1 MRGQGPGWLVVDKP
15 AGLLSAPGRHVSD
28 SVVTRLQASG
38 TPVLT
43 VHRLDM
49 DTSGLL
55 LVATDPHVHRAL
67 SMQFQERSV
76 EKGYMA
82 RLDGCVQGDQGTIAL
97 SFRLDPRDR
106 PRQIFDP
113 IHGRLGVTGFEVL
126 DRTEHTTRVRFTP
139 KTGRTHQLRLH
150 AAHPVGLGAP
160 ILGDALYGRPG
171 ARLALDA
178 YRLAF
183 TCPTTGRRRHFRRPS
198 SV

>member
-1 MRGQGPGWLVVDKP
+1 MHLPSVGSASVDAMKDIEMRGQGPGWLVVDKP

-76 EKGYMA
+76 EKATWPASTAACRGTRA
-82 RLDGCVQGDQGTIAL
+82 RLRSLFGW
-97 SFRLDPRDR
+97 
-106 PRQIFDP
+106 
-113 IHGRLGVTGFEVL
+113 IHA
-126 DRTEHTTRVRFTP
+126 
-139 KTGRTHQLRLH
+139 TGRGRFLIRSM
-150 AAHPVGLGAP
+150 AGLG
-160 ILGDALYGRPG
+160 
-171 ARLALDA
+171 
-178 YRLAF
+178 
-183 TCPTTGRRRHFRRPS
+183 
-198 SV
+198 